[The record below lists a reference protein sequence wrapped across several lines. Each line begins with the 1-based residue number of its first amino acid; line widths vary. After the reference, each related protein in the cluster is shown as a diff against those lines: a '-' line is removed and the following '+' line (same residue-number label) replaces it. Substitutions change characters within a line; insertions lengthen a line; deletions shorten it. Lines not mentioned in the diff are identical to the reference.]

1 MLNSNTIFK
10 LKYLKAKEKIQ
21 DFSRSFVA
29 RLGGGIKSRQE
40 IRKYNILNILI
51 NFLGKVASEDSIEN
65 PKSPNKVLL
74 SNITFH
80 PDFQSIADASLSNV
94 QVQNKN
100 LSIVLKVLL
109 SSGQT
114 YIISYVTA
122 KKIKSLL
129 LSSISNNFYNSNLF
143 RNLVCQEIVNNAK
156 PDFKIKFSSD
166 KLEISATKTSKYNG
180 GTIKSNRSND
190 GFNVINFNSNKKFEY
205 GVSRLDTSNFIISTI
220 VNLNSLFDKIA
231 ISLKFKYKEA
241 VKYKALLNVIDIDNN
256 IEQDVMNNNINLL
269 SAQDGNQLLD
279 TQGNVMILNLEN
291 NRINNNTINNNTIN
305 NNTNVQRQN
314 Y

>member
-65 PKSPNKVLL
+65 AKSPNKVLL

-80 PDFQSIADASLSNV
+80 PDFQLIADSFLSGIE
-94 QVQNKN
+94 VQNKN

-122 KKIKSLL
+122 TKVKNLL

-143 RNLVCQEIVNNAK
+143 KNLICQEIVKNVK
-156 PDFKIKFSSD
+156 PDFKIKFNSN
-166 KLEISATKTSKYNG
+166 KLEISAAKTSKYNG
-180 GTIKSNRSND
+180 GSIISNKSND
-190 GFNVINFNSNKKFEY
+190 GFNIINFNSNKKFEY
-205 GVSRLDTSNFIISTI
+205 GVSRLDTSNFILATI

-291 NRINNNTINNNTIN
+291 NRINNNTINNNT
-305 NNTNVQRQN
+305 NVQRQN

>member
-65 PKSPNKVLL
+65 AKSPNKVLL

-80 PDFQSIADASLSNV
+80 PDFQLIADSFLSGIE
-94 QVQNKN
+94 VQNKN
-100 LSIVLKVLL
+100 LSIVLKV
-109 SSGQT
+109 
-114 YIISYVTA
+114 
-122 KKIKSLL
+122 LL

-143 RNLVCQEIVNNAK
+143 KNLICQEIVKNVK
-156 PDFKIKFSSD
+156 PDFKIKFNSN
-166 KLEISATKTSKYNG
+166 KLEISAAKTSKYNG
-180 GTIKSNRSND
+180 GSIISNKSND
-190 GFNVINFNSNKKFEY
+190 GFNIINFNSNKKFEY
-205 GVSRLDTSNFIISTI
+205 GVSRLDTSNFILATI

-256 IEQDVMNNNINLL
+256 IEQDLMNNNINLL
-269 SAQDGNQLLD
+269 SSQDGNQLVD
-279 TQGNVMILNLEN
+279 SDGNVIIINLEN
-291 NRINNNTINNNTIN
+291 NIINNNTIN